1 MAAEFV
7 VGKTLGKTVR
17 CATAPALARYTG
29 NQNRAPTMI
38 AKGSRDEDLARHH
51 LNRLQGLIA
60 RWNDDADTYR
70 RIARGQSSATTW
82 MLKEADR
89 AQLAVRDAID
99 LCDTLIDTLPPGHEL
114 WGELLRVETA
124 LAALGESIAASAEG
138 MGPRIE
144 QSRDIAGLKYLV
156 GELKRNAGLATPA
169 G

>member
-1 MAAEFV
+1 M
-7 VGKTLGKTVR
+7 
-17 CATAPALARYTG
+17 
-29 NQNRAPTMI
+29 MI
-38 AKGSRDEDLARHH
+38 AKGSRDEDRARHH

-60 RWNDDADTYR
+60 HWNEDADIYR
-70 RIARGQSSATTW
+70 RIARGETAATTW

-89 AQLAVRDAID
+89 ARLAIRDAVA
-99 LCDTLIDTLPPGHEL
+99 LCDTLIDNLPPGHEL

-124 LAALGESIAASAEG
+124 LTALGESIAASAEG

-156 GELKRNAGLATPA
+156 GALKRDAGLAPPT